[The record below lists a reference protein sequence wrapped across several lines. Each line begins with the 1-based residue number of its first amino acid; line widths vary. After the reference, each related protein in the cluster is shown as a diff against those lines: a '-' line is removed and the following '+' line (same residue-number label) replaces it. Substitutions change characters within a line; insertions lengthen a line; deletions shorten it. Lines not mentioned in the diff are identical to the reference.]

1 MTEDRSP
8 VVTATSTSEDV
19 PAPPRAL
26 SPAAQRA
33 LAEAAERRA
42 AEDAR
47 RAAEPPA
54 PREIAGRG
62 GLDPAR
68 YGDWENKGVISDF

>member
-1 MTEDRSP
+1 MTEEQRQTDAAAST
-8 VVTATSTSEDV
+8 TADV
-19 PAPPRAL
+19 PSAPRVL
-26 SPAAQRA
+26 TPAAQRA

-42 AEDAR
+42 AEEAR